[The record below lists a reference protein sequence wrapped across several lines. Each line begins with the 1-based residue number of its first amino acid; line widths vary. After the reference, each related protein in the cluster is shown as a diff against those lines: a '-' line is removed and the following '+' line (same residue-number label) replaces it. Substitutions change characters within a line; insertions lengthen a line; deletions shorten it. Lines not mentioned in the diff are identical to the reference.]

1 MTARAPSG
9 PAGSS
14 TPAPAGLRPLHPVV
28 APFASDWL
36 DVGDGHRIHVR
47 QFGRPD
53 GPPAVVLHGGPG
65 SGGSVLLPRFLD
77 PAIHRIICPDQRGTG
92 GSTPRGGLAANTT
105 DDLLADLGRLRRALQ
120 IPRWLVF
127 AGSWGATLALCH
139 AADEPAAVSGL
150 LLRATFVARDRD
162 VDWFFR
168 GARALRPRAWA
179 RFAAV
184 LPAQAHERPLD
195 HLARRLIDE
204 DAGDRAT
211 LARAWFAW
219 EQALSAPSSSPE
231 PGGTTSPEPGGT
243 TSPTPPRRDAP
254 DTSGVHGTPDAP
266 DAHGGLLVD
275 RYRVQAH
282 YLRHGCWLDRPSLL
296 ERCARVPP
304 VPTLLLHGAE
314 DIVCRPFAALEVVRA
329 LEAAGVPVRFR
340 LVDGVGHDPTHP
352 AMVDAIVRAG
362 DGFASGAAGSR

>member
-1 MTARAPSG
+1 VIARAHPG
-9 PAGSS
+9 PAGSP
-14 TPAPAGLRPLHPVV
+14 TPATAGLRPLHPVV
-28 APFASDWL
+28 PTFASDWL

-53 GPPAVVLHGGPG
+53 GPAAVVLHGGPG

-77 PAIHRIICPDQRGTG
+77 PTIHRVICPDQRGTG
-92 GSTPRGGLAANTT
+92 GSTPRGGLVANAT
-105 DDLLADLGRLRRALQ
+105 DDLLADLRRLRQALQ
-120 IPRWLVF
+120 VPRWLVV

-150 LLRATFVARDRD
+150 LLRATFVARDED

-168 GARALRPRAWA
+168 GARALRPGAWS

-184 LPAQAHERPLD
+184 LPEEAHEQPLD
-195 HLARRLIDE
+195 HLARCLIDE

-219 EQALSAPSSSPE
+219 EQALSAPSSIPE
-231 PGGTTSPEPGGT
+231 PGAGSAAA
-243 TSPTPPRRDAP
+243 SPRR
-254 DTSGVHGTPDAP
+254 TAP
-266 DAHGGLLVD
+266 DAHDALLVD

-296 ERCARVPP
+296 ERCARIPP

-314 DIVCRPFAALEVVRA
+314 DIVCRPAAALEVARA
-329 LEAAGVPVRFR
+329 LQAAGVPARFR
-340 LVDGVGHDPTHP
+340 LIEGAGHDPTHA
-352 AMVDAIVRAG
+352 AMVDAIVRAAG
-362 DGFASGAAGSR
+362 SFASEAAGSR